1 MVYNVLSPVGEPTV
15 KVVGGAP
22 RLENLNGKTICEVW
36 NGGFRGQVAFPVIRE
51 LLQRRYRDV
60 SIVPYTEFPIQ
71 DVIGSTERLQELVEI
86 VVRLA
91 KEKGCDAMITAM
103 GF

>member
-1 MVYNVLSPVGEPTV
+1 MAYNVVSPVGKPTV
-15 KVVGGAP
+15 KAVGGAP
-22 RLENLNGKTICEVW
+22 RLPDLNGKTICEVW

-51 LLQRRYRDV
+51 LLQKRYKDV
-60 SIVPYTEFPIQ
+60 KIVPYTEFPIQ

-86 VVRLA
+86 VVDQA